1 EVPPGS
7 PVVTFGF
14 PHANHS
20 RMVLTLQST
29 IVGARVLISSDD
41 VKTKNIVI
49 NTQARAGQSGGP
61 VFNQSRTSVVA
72 VLLGSYAPS
81 EEGIRLG
88 DIDPQTLHQT
98 THAIS
103 AEYLKGML

>member
-1 EVPPGS
+1 
-7 PVVTFGF
+7 
-14 PHANHS
+14 
-20 RMVLTLQST
+20 MVLTLQPA
-29 IVGARVLISSDD
+29 IVGARILIASDG

-49 NTQARAGQSGGP
+49 NTQARSGQSGGP
-61 VFNQSRTSVVA
+61 VFDAPKSSVVA
-72 VLLGSYAPS
+72 VLLGSYAP
-81 EEGIRLG
+81 EGGGMRLG